1 MKFICIGK
9 NYSEHVKEMGWQDDH
24 EIVLFMKPESAWCK
38 SGEVHYPSFTSNL
51 QYETELILQ
60 VNTSLKYVNEDTAL
74 KSIDK
79 ISVGIDFTARDLQMD
94 LKKKGMPW
102 EKSKSFD
109 DSAVVGQWK
118 IFDASKAYYEFFLT
132 INGKEVQ
139 RGLSSQML
147 VSFAQLLS
155 IASKFFTINPEDIL
169 FTGSPKNVGGVKKGD
184 LLCGF
189 LEKEKVFEVK
199 IV

>member
-9 NYSEHVKEMGWQDDH
+9 NYSEHVKEMGWKDNH
-24 EIVLFMKPESAWCK
+24 EIALFMKPESAWCK
-38 SGEVHYPSFTSNL
+38 SEFVKYPSFTQDL
-51 QYETELILQ
+51 QYETELIIK
-60 VNTSLKYVNEDTAL
+60 VNQTLKEADVHKSL

-109 DSAVVGQWK
+109 DSAVVGAWK
-118 IFDASKAYYEFFLT
+118 KFDVSKTAYEFYLT
-132 INGKEVQ
+132 INDKEVQ
-139 RGLSSQML
+139 HGLSSQML

-155 IASKFFTINPEDIL
+155 IASKFFTINPEDII
-169 FTGSPKNVGGVKKGD
+169 FTGTPQNVGSVKVGD
-184 LLCGF
+184 VLCGF
-189 LEKEKVFEVK
+189 LENEKVFEVK